1 MKIRFRQT
9 GGFAGLSLGSEL
21 DSEQLPATE
30 AGELERLI
38 TQAGLDQVG
47 SKKSRGADLT
57 NYEMTVEDKGR
68 TIKASF
74 DDMTIPADA
83 QPLLDFLKSRATA
96 RPLDNQKNST
106 GENAKDA
113 K

>member
-21 DSEQLPATE
+21 DSEKLPAAE

-38 TQAGLDQVG
+38 RQAALDQVG
-47 SKKSRGADLT
+47 TKKSRGADLT

-68 TIKASF
+68 TTKASF
-74 DDMTIPADA
+74 DDMTIPVNA
-83 QPLLDFLKSRATA
+83 QPLLDFLRSRANA
-96 RPLDNQKNST
+96 RPLD
-106 GENAKDA
+106 D
-113 K
+113 